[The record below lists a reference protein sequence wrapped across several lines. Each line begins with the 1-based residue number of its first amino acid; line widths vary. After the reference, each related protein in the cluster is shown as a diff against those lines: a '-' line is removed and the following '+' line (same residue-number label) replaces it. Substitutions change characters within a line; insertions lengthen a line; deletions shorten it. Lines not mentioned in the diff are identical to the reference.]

1 MEKQKNKFLRQK
13 DINLVLGTIIGS
25 IIYSF
30 AVVFV
35 IDLGSF
41 YTSGVTGVSQIITSL
56 LSRLTGK
63 DLIGVTSILIAVI
76 NIPLFLIAWRGVSK
90 RFAIISLVSVGLQ
103 VLLVALFEFLFSRGF
118 NPFSAF
124 HPVEGENN
132 VGKMLT
138 LAITGGLLT
147 GVGEG
152 VCLKFG
158 GSTGGMDVVSQYVS
172 LTRHKSFAAVTL
184 TVDLV
189 IILLSMIV
197 GNIETGVYT
206 IIRMIISIIV
216 LDKIYTAY
224 HYSKVVIVTEERQR
238 MKDALITKFNHG
250 VTIYQ
255 AVGAYTN
262 KTKYVMESIVWA
274 FEAVEYIKVAKT
286 VDPTC
291 FVSTVGVKRVAGH
304 FNVNV
309 IA

>member
-1 MEKQKNKFLRQK
+1 MEQARNKFIRQK
-13 DINLVLGTIIGS
+13 DINLVVGTIVGS

-41 YTSGVTGVSQIITSL
+41 YTSGVTGISQIITFL
-56 LSRLTGK
+56 LEKLTGK
-63 DLIGVTSILIAVI
+63 ELIGVTSILIAVI

-90 RFAIISLVSVGLQ
+90 RFAVISLVSVGLQ
-103 VLLVALFEFLFSRGF
+103 VLLVALFEYLFSKGF
-118 NPFSAF
+118 NPFDAF
-124 HPVEGENN
+124 KPIEGENN

-172 LTRHKSFAAVTL
+172 LTKHKSFAAISL
-184 TVDLV
+184 SVDLV
-189 IILLSMIV
+189 IILLSMLV
-197 GNIETGVYT
+197 GSVEIGVYT

-255 AVGAYTN
+255 ATGAYTN

-286 VDPTC
+286 IDPAC

-304 FNVNV
+304 FNINV

>member
-1 MEKQKNKFLRQK
+1 MEQARNRFLRQK

-30 AVVFV
+30 SVVFV
-35 IDLGSF
+35 VDLGSF
-41 YTSGVTGVSQIITSL
+41 YTSGVTGISQIITSL
-56 LSRLTGK
+56 LGRLLDR

-103 VLLVALFEFLFSRGF
+103 VVLVALFEFLFSKGF
-118 NPFSAF
+118 NPFKAF
-124 HPVEGENN
+124 TPVEGENN
-132 VGKMLT
+132 VGRMLA

-152 VCLKFG
+152 ACLKFG

-172 LTRHKSFAAVTL
+172 LTRHKSFAAVSL
-184 TVDLV
+184 SVDLV
-189 IILLSMIV
+189 IISLSMIIGSV
-197 GNIETGVYT
+197 EIGVYT

-238 MKDALITKFNHG
+238 MKDALITRFNHG

-262 KTKYVMESIVWA
+262 KPKYVMESIVWA
-274 FEAVEYIKVAKT
+274 FEAVEYIKVAKS
-286 VDPTC
+286 VDPAC

>member
-56 LSRLTGK
+56 LSRLMGR

>member
-1 MEKQKNKFLRQK
+1 MEKQNKKFLRQK
-13 DINLVLGTIIGS
+13 DINLIVGTIVGS

-41 YTSGVTGVSQIITSL
+41 YTSGVTGISQIITSL

-63 DLIGVTSILIAVI
+63 ELIGVKSILIAII
-76 NIPLFLIAWRGVSK
+76 NVPLFLIAWHGVSK
-90 RFAIISLVSVGLQ
+90 RFAIISVVSVGLQ
-103 VLLVALFEFLFSRGF
+103 VILVALFEFLFSRGF
-118 NPFSAF
+118 NPFEAF
-124 HPVEGENN
+124 KPVDGENN

-152 VCLKFG
+152 ICLKFG

-172 LTRHKSFAAVTL
+172 LTKHKSFAAISL
-184 TVDLV
+184 SVDLV
-189 IILLSMIV
+189 IISLSMIV
-197 GNIETGVYT
+197 GSIEIGVYT
-206 IIRMIISIIV
+206 IIRMIISVIV

-238 MKDALITKFNHG
+238 MKDALIKNFNHG

-255 AVGAYTN
+255 AVGGYTN

>member
-1 MEKQKNKFLRQK
+1 MEEARNKFLRQK
-13 DINLVLGTIIGS
+13 DIYLIVGTIIGS

-30 AVVFV
+30 AVVFIV
-35 IDLGSF
+35 DLGSF
-41 YTSGVTGVSQIITSL
+41 YTSGVTGISQIITTL
-56 LSRLTGK
+56 LSRLLGR
-63 DLIGVTSILIAVI
+63 DLIGVTSILIAVL

-103 VLLVALFEFLFSRGF
+103 VLLVALFEFLFSKGF
-118 NPFSAF
+118 NPFKAF
-124 HPVEGENN
+124 MPVEGENN
-132 VGKMLT
+132 VGRMLT

-152 VCLKFG
+152 ACLKFG

-189 IILLSMIV
+189 IIFLSMLV
-197 GNIETGVYT
+197 GSVEVGVYT

-286 VDPTC
+286 VDPAC

-304 FNVNV
+304 FNINV

>member
-1 MEKQKNKFLRQK
+1 MEQARNRYLRQK
-13 DINLVLGTIIGS
+13 DINLVLGTVIGS

-63 DLIGVTSILIAVI
+63 DLIGVTSILIAII

-118 NPFSAF
+118 NPFEAF
-124 HPVEGENN
+124 RPVDGEDN

-189 IILLSMIV
+189 IIFLSMIV
-197 GNIETGVYT
+197 GNIATGVYT

-262 KTKYVMESIVWA
+262 KPKYVMESIVWA
-274 FEAVEYIKVAKT
+274 FEAVEYIKVAKS

>member
-1 MEKQKNKFLRQK
+1 MEKAKLKYIRQK
-13 DINLVLGTIIGS
+13 DLFLVLGTIVGS
-25 IIYSF
+25 IIYAF

-41 YTSGVTGVSQIITSL
+41 YTSGVTGVSQIIST
-56 LSRLTGK
+56 
-63 DLIGVTSILIAVI
+63 LIGNLAGRDIIGLTSILIAII
-76 NIPLFLIAWRGVSK
+76 NVPLFLIAWKGVSK
-90 RFAIISLVSVGLQ
+90 RFAIVSLVSVGLQ
-103 VLLVALFEFLFSRGF
+103 ALLVWLFEYLFSRGF

-124 HPVEGENN
+124 SPIEGENN
-132 VGKMLT
+132 VGKMLA

-152 VCLKFG
+152 ICLKFG

-172 LTRHKSFAAVTL
+172 LTKHKSFAIVTL
-184 TVDLV
+184 SVDLV
-189 IILLSMIV
+189 IIFLSMII
-197 GNIETGVYT
+197 GNVEVGVYT
-206 IIRMIISIIV
+206 IIRMIISIVV

-224 HYSKVVIVTEERQR
+224 HYSKVVIITEERQR

-274 FEAVEYIKVAKT
+274 FEVNEYIKTAKT
-286 VDPTC
+286 IDPTC

-304 FNVNV
+304 FRVNV

>member
-1 MEKQKNKFLRQK
+1 MEKAKQKYLRQK
-13 DINLVLGTIIGS
+13 DLLLIVGTIVGS

-41 YTSGVTGVSQIITSL
+41 YTSGVTGVSQIIS
-56 LSRLTGK
+56 G
-63 DLIGVTSILIAVI
+63 LIGRLVGRDVIGLTSILIAVI
-76 NIPLFLIAWRGVSK
+76 NVPLFLIAWKGVSK
-90 RFAIISLVSVGLQ
+90 RFAIVSLVSVGLQ
-103 VLLVALFEFLFSRGF
+103 VVLVALFEFLFSRGF
-118 NPFSAF
+118 NPFAGF
-124 HPVEGENN
+124 KPIEGENN
-132 VGKMLT
+132 VGKMLA

-147 GVGEG
+147 GVAEG
-152 VCLKFG
+152 ACLKFG

-172 LTRHKSFAAVTL
+172 LTKHKSFAVVSL
-184 TVDLV
+184 SVDLV
-189 IILLSMIV
+189 IISLSMLV
-197 GNIETGVYT
+197 GSMEIGVYT

-224 HYSKVVIVTEERQR
+224 HYSKVVIITEERQR
-238 MKDALITKFNHG
+238 MKDALITNFNHG

-255 AVGAYTN
+255 ATGAYTN

-274 FEAVEYIKVAKT
+274 FEVNEYIKIAKT
-286 VDPTC
+286 IDPTC

-304 FNVNV
+304 FRVNV

>member
-1 MEKQKNKFLRQK
+1 MEQARNRYLRQK

-63 DLIGVTSILIAVI
+63 DLIGVTSILIAII

-103 VLLVALFEFLFSRGF
+103 VLLVALFEWLFSRGF
-118 NPFSAF
+118 NPFEAF
-124 HPVEGENN
+124 KPVDGEDN

-189 IILLSMIV
+189 IIFLSMVV
-197 GNIETGVYT
+197 GNIATGVYT

-238 MKDALITKFNHG
+238 MKDALITRFNHG

-262 KTKYVMESIVWA
+262 KPKYVMESIVWA

-286 VDPTC
+286 VDPSC